1 MIPFQLH
8 RRIPLIR
15 RPFYQRDVLAA
26 ANATLSASLEEAM
39 RERAALLAEK
49 EALVAER
56 EALCAAQDVLRTERD
71 TFRAERDEL
80 TRRAGSILKTVDLKR
95 AYEHLVDRI
104 KAAAPSDD
112 AMKNA
117 VGGSFE
123 FIGRVE
129 VAILRHYGL
138 RPSDFLI
145 DVGCG
150 SGRLARPL
158 SAYLHGKYSG
168 FDVVEDLVEYARL
181 TVNRPDWR
189 FEVIDHIAI
198 PEPDGTADFVCFFS
212 VITHL
217 LHEHSYWYLE
227 EAKRVLK
234 PGGKIVVSFLEFAE
248 PAHWPVFHDTLAGAK
263 VPPNSDPLNVFTERG
278 VFEVWASHL
287 GLEIEAFRGGDDAIE
302 PVGALGQAVCVL
314 RKPGERPAGC
324 VEPPITARMSHRRW
338 LDAISPGLARQ
349 LAPRVAELDGVN
361 SLQIYKGYQDKDL
374 EIFRLFTKNDLR
386 PESGFV
392 VDFLGGR
399 TRISLLYDSVK
410 SLDGHVLGL
419 PIPGDFHA
427 EAVEWVG
434 VLKTVMTAKDRYAAM
449 EWGAGWGPWLVAA
462 GKAAQHL
469 GIANIRLYGVEAD
482 PSHFDAMRQH
492 FVDNGF
498 APADHVLHQGV
509 VGTQDGSAQWPD
521 EPDVHNMWGAR
532 PIREGSAEDLEY
544 LSGRVDRFVTVRV
557 FEAKKLLLN
566 EDLWDMVHMD
576 IQGWEAEVC
585 RSCIDT
591 LTERA
596 KWVVIGL
603 HSRIQDAELLQIFH
617 DAGWVLEHEKPTRF
631 GYHAPQRNFEAMV
644 AADGTQVWR
653 NPRLVTD
660 PLAAQTAE
668 SAG

>member
-1 MIPFQLH
+1 M
-8 RRIPLIR
+8 
-15 RPFYQRDVLAA
+15 AA
-26 ANATLSASLEEAM
+26 ANATLNARLEEA
-39 RERAALLAEK
+39 RR
-49 EALVAER
+49 ER
-56 EALCAAQDVLRTERD
+56 EALCAEQDELRNQRD

-80 TRRAGSILKTVDLKR
+80 ARRAQSIFKTVDLKR

-104 KAAAPSDD
+104 KEAAPLDD

-138 RPSDFLI
+138 GPDDFLI

-158 SAYLHGKYSG
+158 SAYLRGKYSG

-189 FEVIDHIAI
+189 FEVIDHVAI
-198 PEPDGTADFVCFFS
+198 PEPDGSADMVCFFS

-234 PGGKIVVSFLEFAE
+234 PGGRIVVSFLEFAE
-248 PAHWPVFHDTLAGAK
+248 PAHWPVFHDTLAGVKAA
-263 VPPNSDPLNVFTERG
+263 PNADPLNVFTERG
-278 VFEVWASHL
+278 AFETWAGHL
-287 GLEIEAFRGGDDAIE
+287 GLEIEAFRGGDDAVE
-302 PVGALGQAVCVL
+302 AVGALGQAICVF
-314 RKPGERPAGC
+314 RKPGERRAER
-324 VEPPITARMSHRRW
+324 VEPQTTTRMSHRRW

-374 EIFRLFTKNDLR
+374 EIFRRFTKKDLR

-410 SLDGHVLGL
+410 SLDGYVLGL
-419 PIPGDFHA
+419 PVPGDFHA
-427 EAVEWVG
+427 EAVEWIG
-434 VLKTVMTAKDRYAAM
+434 VLKTAMTAKDRYVAM
-449 EWGAGWGPWLVAA
+449 EWGAGWGPWLIGA

-469 GIANIRLYGVEAD
+469 GISDIRLYGVEAD

-492 FVDNGF
+492 FADNGF
-498 APADHVLHQGV
+498 VPADHVLFQAV
-509 VGTQDGSAQWPD
+509 VGTENGLAQWPD

-532 PIREGSAEDLEY
+532 PIREDSAQDLAY
-544 LSGRVDRFVTVRV
+544 LSGRVDRFVTVKV
-557 FEAKKLLLN
+557 LEAKQLVLK
-566 EDLWDMVHMD
+566 EPVWDMIHLD

-585 RSCIDT
+585 RSCIDV
-591 LTERA
+591 LNERT
-596 KWVVIGL
+596 KWVVIGV
-603 HSRIQDAELLQIFH
+603 HSRIQEASLLRIFH
-617 DAGWVLEHEKPTRF
+617 DAGWILEHEKPAQF
-631 GYHAPQRNFEAMV
+631 IYQPLQRNFEAMV

-660 PLAAQTAE
+660 PLAL
-668 SAG
+668 